1 MPLRL
6 QSQSA
11 CPHDQCPCR
20 KSPRPKLCPP
30 HDLEVPMYTS
40 EKTARMAQ
48 ARHLQENL
56 VTQLARGREW
66 ATPGIETALHRA
78 LTGLDSGIE
87 AASPRIQASLRVI
100 ADELAGGVD
109 AVVPRVHERITR
121 ITPQV
126 ITPRPEHAPAG
137 PESGRQSRSPWW
149 IAGIA
154 AAAAF
159 YCVTLWRRRRSVSTP
174 PAATSGP
181 DDQIPGEGSGAPA

>member
-1 MPLRL
+1 MHTL
-6 QSQSA
+6 
-11 CPHDQCPCR
+11 
-20 KSPRPKLCPP
+20 
-30 HDLEVPMYTS
+30 

-56 VTQLARGREW
+56 VTHLTRGKEW

-78 LTGLDSGIE
+78 LTGLDSGLE
-87 AASPRIQASLRVI
+87 AASPRIQAGLRAI
-100 ADELAGGVD
+100 ADELAGGVE

-126 ITPRPEHAPAG
+126 IVPRPGHAPAG
-137 PESGRQSRSPWW
+137 REDRRQARSPWW

-159 YCVTLWRRRRSVSTP
+159 CGVMMWCSRRSVNPP
-174 PAATSGP
+174 PATTVTR
-181 DDQIPGEGSGAPA
+181 DDQVPGEASEAPA